1 MPQSKQRKKQARR
14 PYVPTPEKKKPK
26 ASPRW
31 YGVLILGVMLAGV
44 FSIVLNY
51 MGIMPGGTHPFWLW
65 VGLGLIAA
73 GFGGATRWR

>member
-1 MPQSKQRKKQARR
+1 MPESKQRKKQARR
-14 PYVPTPEKKKPK
+14 PYVPAPEKKKPK
-26 ASPRW
+26 PSPRW
-31 YGVLILGVMLAGV
+31 YGFLILGVMLIGV

-51 MGIMPGGTHPFWLW
+51 MGIMPGGTNPLWLW